1 MTYRQCSR
9 RFVGIGFVLL
19 AACSSDEA
27 SNVPSPS
34 ASSTSTT
41 SPSSTTAPSDASAP
55 PVDGGGTTDATTTAE
70 AGVDAAAPKT
80 CANGNYL
87 FCEDFDALATGP
99 AQSSR
104 WTNDVA
110 SGSLTVDA
118 TKAHAGKALKVHT
131 DGNGRALMRVSGISP
146 PGNSFYGRMYAWVTA
161 FPSAPNYAHYT
172 LVEAAGTGNSTL
184 IRPVGGQYIMERGQK
199 KMWGIGSDGGPTG
212 DWTRWKESA
221 VAEPQKWLCLEWQLD
236 ATDNTVRFWVDGV
249 AKPEMTVSTKNHDGN
264 QAQDFVFPK
273 VDRIFFGWWLYQG
286 GSSPAS
292 FDTWLDDIALSTT
305 RIGC

>member
-1 MTYRQCSR
+1 MAQRYGSR
-9 RFVGIGFVLL
+9 RLIGLGLVVL
-19 AACSSDEA
+19 AACGSDETTNAPA
-27 SNVPSPS
+27 SP
-34 ASSTSTT
+34 STSTG
-41 SPSSTTAPSDASAP
+41 SPTATNTTADSGLPPKEDA
-55 PVDGGGTTDATTTAE
+55 GGDAATTADSG
-70 AGVDAAAPKT
+70 ADGSVPKT

-87 FCEDFDALATGP
+87 FCEDFDALPTGP

-110 SGSLTVDA
+110 SGSLTIDSA
-118 TKAHAGKALKVHT
+118 KAHSGKALKVHT
-131 DGNGRALMRVSGISP
+131 DGNGRALMRVSGLNP

-161 FPSAPNYAHYT
+161 FPSGPNYAHYT
-172 LVEAAGTGNSTL
+172 LVEAAGTGNGSL

-212 DWTRWKESA
+212 DWTRWKETA

-236 ATDNTVRFWVDGV
+236 ANDNTVRFWVDGV

-273 VDRIFFGWWLYQG
+273 VDRIFFGWWLYQAG
-286 GSSPAS
+286 PTPAS

-305 RIGC
+305 KLGC